1 MCIYCEQGK
10 GICNNRKELGI
21 ELHSGTSELVAYG
34 LDNNNWDISVKC
46 KINFCPMCGKKLRK
60 ENMVAIKTKQRVKG
74 LKPRKPKKPLKGK
87 IDNHPNQSID
97 LKDLPIHKSKRT
109 LEEVQREYRNQNRK
123 CEYCEFCSREIS
135 FEDWGGVIVD
145 FDVLWCHVK
154 DEECDNKPCEFYQVK
169 GE

>member
-1 MCIYCEQGK
+1 M
-10 GICNNRKELGI
+10 
-21 ELHSGTSELVAYG
+21 
-34 LDNNNWDISVKC
+34 
-46 KINFCPMCGKKLRK
+46 
-60 ENMVAIKTKQRVKG
+60 
-74 LKPRKPKKPLKGK
+74 LKGK

-109 LEEVQREYRNQNRK
+109 LEEVQREYRSQNRK

-154 DEECDNKPCEFYQVK
+154 DEKCDNKPCVLSSK
-169 GE
+169 GVIIL